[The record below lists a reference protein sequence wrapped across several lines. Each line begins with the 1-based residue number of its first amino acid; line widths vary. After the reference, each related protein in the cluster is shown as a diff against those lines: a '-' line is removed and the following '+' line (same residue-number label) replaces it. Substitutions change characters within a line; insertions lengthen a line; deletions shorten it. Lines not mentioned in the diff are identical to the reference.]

1 MSCWVLP
8 HPTSLLPLLRCVLAH
23 MVVSHPH
30 CLLCPPYPGC
40 FSGLCP
46 DLTTLPA
53 CVNGSTGELPAYR
66 AGDSAVISFSNSM
79 MSGLLL
85 KKPPR
90 HCDRFPLCVRGGF
103 FCFFHV
109 CLLLQISVL
118 PTDFHVI
125 SSENVQGTPS
135 SFHSADCRRSDPA
148 SRSHRSPHRSCKQ
161 PGWRPALQ
169 MPFHA

>member
-1 MSCWVLP
+1 MLCCIP
-8 HPTSLLPLLRCVLAH
+8 AH
-23 MVVSHPH
+23 MAVSHPH
-30 CLLCPPYPGC
+30 CLLCLPCPDC

-53 CVNGSTGELPAYR
+53 CVNGSTGGIFQLTESETPLSSHAPH
-66 AGDSAVISFSNSM
+66 SM
-79 MSGLLL
+79 MSGRLL

-90 HCDRFPLCVRGGF
+90 HCDRLPLCIRDGF

-109 CLLLQISVL
+109 CLLLQIPAL

-125 SSENVQGTPS
+125 SSENVQGNPS
-135 SFHSADCRRSDPA
+135 SCHSADCRRSDPA
-148 SRSHRSPHRSCKQ
+148 SRFHRSPHRSCKQ